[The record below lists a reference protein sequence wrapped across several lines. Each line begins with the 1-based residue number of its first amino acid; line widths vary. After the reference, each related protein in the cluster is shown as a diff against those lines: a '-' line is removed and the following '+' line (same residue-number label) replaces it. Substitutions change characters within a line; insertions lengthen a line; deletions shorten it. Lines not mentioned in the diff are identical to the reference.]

1 MMRLR
6 ALHRDE
12 EGFGL
17 IVVIGL
23 AAAVTLL
30 IVAGTGMGIATLQS
44 SRSHQQFE
52 GAMAVAEAGVD
63 QTLSDINAAYNATT
77 STTYVTGGT
86 CALTAPTP
94 FASDDDERT
103 WASAALEAL
112 PDDCLMTTASGQYIA
127 VRPTGAQ
134 AVYSMG
140 WTPSR
145 DAARNKKRLVKAEYL
160 FAPYK
165 PSNAILT
172 SGDLDFSGS
181 VLVDATNSGIPA
193 NVHTNAEITGFNGS
207 LDIEG
212 AVSSSAETL
221 PGACPAGVTG
231 GCTAEASLQPIPT
244 IKARNVYTR
253 LSASNASGWY
263 DLCPDGTVRAASTS
277 VPPVPC
283 TGSALGTSGFNGW
296 LYTAGSGVQPPKW
309 TLPRTAGGPYPGTY
323 YVFEGDAQ
331 IGDSGNSSTTWP
343 ITVIAEAAET
353 GGPATTCGTKGG
365 NIDWKLFNL
374 TPKLPGMQLLA
385 DAKLSGSANSS
396 AGSGLFLAGH
406 TVELSSS
413 SGQITGAVVAAN
425 ACEAAGTN
433 TVQGYEV
440 HYDGTFESPLSD
452 LIRTSLWLEY
462 AAGS

>member
-1 MMRLR
+1 MKPLR
-6 ALHRDE
+6 ALHHGE

-17 IVVIGL
+17 IVVIGM

-63 QTLSDINAAYNATT
+63 QTLSDINAAYNAMT
-77 STTYVTGGT
+77 STTFVTGGS

-94 FASDDDERT
+94 FASDEGERA
-103 WASAALEAL
+103 WASSALEAL
-112 PDDCLMTTASGQYIA
+112 PDECLVTTPTGQYVA

-145 DAARNKKRLVKAEYL
+145 DAAKNKKRLVKAEYL

-181 VLVDATNSGIPA
+181 LLVDATNSGVPA
-193 NVHTNAEITGFNGS
+193 NVHTNADITGYNNS
-207 LDIEG
+207 LNVAG
-212 AVSSSAETL
+212 AISSSGTL
-221 PGACPAGVTG
+221 PGPCPTNVTG
-231 GCTAEASLQPIPT
+231 GCTDEAALQSVPT

-253 LSASNASGWY
+253 LTASNADGWY
-263 DLCPDGTVRAASTS
+263 DLCPDGIVRAASTS

-283 TGSALGTSGFNGW
+283 TGSALGSSGFNGW
-296 LYTAGSGVQPPKW
+296 QFTAGSGATPPVW

-323 YVFEGDAQ
+323 YVFEGDAK
-331 IGDSGNSSTTWP
+331 IGDGGNSSTTWP

-353 GGPATTCGTKGG
+353 GGTADTCGTLGG

-385 DAKLSGSANSS
+385 DARLSGSANAS

-406 TVELSSS
+406 TVELKSS
-413 SGQITGAVVAAN
+413 SGQITGAVVASNECA
-425 ACEAAGTN
+425 AAGTN
-433 TVQGYEV
+433 SVQGYEV

-462 AAGS
+462 PAGS